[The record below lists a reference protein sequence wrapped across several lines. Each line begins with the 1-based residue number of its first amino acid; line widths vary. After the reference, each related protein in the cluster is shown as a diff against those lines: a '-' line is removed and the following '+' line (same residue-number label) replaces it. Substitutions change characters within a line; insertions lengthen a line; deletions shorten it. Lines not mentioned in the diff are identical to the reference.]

1 MYNFEIYT
9 IGVYAST
16 EESFFNKLT
25 DNRID
30 VFCDIRQRRGVRG
43 SKYSYVNIR
52 YLQDK
57 LTQLGINYV
66 YAKEL
71 APTTEIREKQHAE
84 DALKKEQKK
93 ERKELGLAFRMAYK
107 QLILDDFDYKPLL
120 NSLQEL
126 NCKKVALFCVE
137 ESPFACHRSLVATG
151 LHDKYGLQIK
161 HL

>member
-1 MYNFEIYT
+1 M
-9 IGVYAST
+9 
-16 EESFFNKLT
+16 
-25 DNRID
+25 
-30 VFCDIRQRRGVRG
+30 
-43 SKYSYVNIR
+43 
-52 YLQDK
+52 
-57 LTQLGINYV
+57 GINYV

-126 NCKKVALFCVE
+126 NCKKIALFCVE

-151 LHDKYGLQIK
+151 LQDKYGLQIK